1 MLNDEWRVGE
11 LVNFYWRQTIVGLLH
26 HAAEDVPAL
35 ERRATVTADEVDRT
49 MASEWLEEAF
59 AVFQEAALGTRDP
72 IYVTGA
78 YYAMQALE
86 DAERWEEQ
94 VRGPAR
100 STQKVHREVES
111 TREVDREVDQGMLEL
126 FERIRAGASLEEAL
140 DLFPL
145 VGEESNPYD

>member
-1 MLNDEWRVGE
+1 M
-11 LVNFYWRQTIVGLLH
+11 NFYWRQTIVGLLH
-26 HAAEDVPAL
+26 HAAEEVPAL
-35 ERRATVTADEVDRT
+35 EQRATATAYEVDRS
-49 MASEWLEEAF
+49 MAAAWLEEAF

-78 YYAMQALE
+78 YYAMQALG

-94 VRGPAR
+94 ARGSAQPSQQVDRAVDP
-100 STQKVHREVES
+100 TWKVAA
-111 TREVDREVDQGMLEL
+111 TREVDREVDQGLLEL

-140 DLFPL
+140 ALFPL